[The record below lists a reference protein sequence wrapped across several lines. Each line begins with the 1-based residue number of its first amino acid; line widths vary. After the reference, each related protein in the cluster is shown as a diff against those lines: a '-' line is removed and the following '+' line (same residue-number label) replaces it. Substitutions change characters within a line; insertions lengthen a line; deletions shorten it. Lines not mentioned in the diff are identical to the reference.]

1 MSTIIRGSD
10 GFDTNDVV
18 SQTEYDSYDSGWI
31 YPTFQNGWVNYGTPF
46 GYARYRKINNVVHIE
61 GLIKSGT
68 ISTSLP
74 CFILPEG
81 MRPQHRLL
89 KATFSSNGAGRLD
102 IDTNGYVIP
111 HDGSNAWYSVWCS
124 FVAEN

>member
-10 GFDTNDVV
+10 NFDSNDVV

-31 YPTFQNGWVNYGTPF
+31 YPTFKNGWVNYDGSY
-46 GYARYRKINNVVHIE
+46 GYTRYRKINNVVHIE
-61 GLIKSGT
+61 GLIMSGT
-68 ISTSLP
+68 ISTTLP

-89 KATFSSNGAGRLD
+89 KATLSNSVVGRLD
-102 IDTNGYVIP
+102 IDTDGYVIP
-111 HDGSNAWYSVWCS
+111 HSGSNIWYSVWCS